1 MITTIK
7 EKYHH
12 VNAIFYEKKTTYIAI
27 TFFHK
32 VTKQILKAT
41 NTEITQKWFERSLG
55 TWQRTIFKP
64 VWHGGSLWFTGDVK

>member
-12 VNAIFYEKKTTYIAI
+12 VNAIFYEKKKTIYIVI

-32 VTKQILKAT
+32 ITKQILKAP
-41 NTEITQKWFERSLG
+41 NTEITQK
-55 TWQRTIFKP
+55 
-64 VWHGGSLWFTGDVK
+64 